1 MKQTDSSS
9 VSGTFSWETTHR
21 RQGELKQFSMG
32 KCPIK
37 STYLFIITMKIVPKN
52 KFGLQSLGLW
62 SFNIVLYGRNRFLH
76 LAKIE
81 DQDIFNIHLYKEP
94 IIPAKLTKI
103 F

>member
-1 MKQTDSSS
+1 VELFHGRQPIGDSFPW
-9 VSGTFSWETTHR
+9 V
-21 RQGELKQFSMG
+21 

>member
-1 MKQTDSSS
+1 
-9 VSGTFSWETTHR
+9 
-21 RQGELKQFSMG
+21 
-32 KCPIK
+32 
-37 STYLFIITMKIVPKN
+37 MKIVPKN